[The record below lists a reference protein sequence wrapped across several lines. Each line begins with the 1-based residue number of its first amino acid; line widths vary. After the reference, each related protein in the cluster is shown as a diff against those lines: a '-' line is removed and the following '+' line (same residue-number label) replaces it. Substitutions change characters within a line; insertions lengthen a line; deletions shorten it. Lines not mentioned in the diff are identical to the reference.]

1 LYLLDSSAIAV
12 ILKRL
17 RERSVE
23 ILEGQFT
30 LDLTRYELGNVIWK
44 ECAFGDL
51 ISPDKAVE
59 RVGDIARILEIT
71 KNESIRSSEDLR
83 GVMKLATELKITFY
97 DASYLHTAKS
107 KEAILVT
114 EDRELSDKAKHTS
127 IKAITVTQLLEE
139 GKRSA
144 KHGECSST
152 EQS

>member
-1 LYLLDSSAIAV
+1 MYLLDSSAIAV

-44 ECAFGDL
+44 ECALEDL

-97 DASYLHTAKS
+97 DASYLYTAKS

-114 EDRELSDKAKHTS
+114 EDRELSEKAKHTS

-152 EQS
+152 EHC